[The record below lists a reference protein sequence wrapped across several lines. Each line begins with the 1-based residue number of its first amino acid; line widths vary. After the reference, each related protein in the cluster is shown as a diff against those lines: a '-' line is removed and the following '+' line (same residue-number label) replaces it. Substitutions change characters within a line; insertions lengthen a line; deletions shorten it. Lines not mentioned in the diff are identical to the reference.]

1 MVLARGGTQMAL
13 RTAGRLENV
22 FPLPMKH
29 FLHEKAVSAARLLV
43 LLFAYGTILF
53 FSLFLCFLLRFD
65 FQVPGEFWPRFWLSV
80 SWIVPLKLVL
90 LGFFGQ
96 FRSLLT
102 FFSLPDAQKLAIAMG
117 LSALISFAAW
127 IATGGTEV
135 VPRGVIVTDM
145 LLSFVG
151 LAAFR
156 TGLRLYREQFL
167 GSGALAGGH
176 RRRTAIIGS
185 GESAALLLRDIQ
197 SRPGLGLEVVCFID
211 DDRRKIGST
220 LHGVPVI
227 GPCSRLPQLADS
239 LSLQRVIIAMP
250 GAGAGTIRQIVS
262 VLNEIGLDHDILPSM
277 AQLLH
282 GEVTVSRLRP
292 VEPADLLGREE
303 ASLDEE
309 GITNMLREQVVMVT
323 GAGGS
328 IGSELCR
335 QVAARNPE
343 RVILVE
349 RSEPALFAI
358 EQELRESHPHV
369 KLCARAFDVCDE
381 HAMDS
386 LFTQFQ
392 PGLVFHSA
400 AHKHVPLME
409 EQPAEALRNNVLG
422 TEIVARLAGKH
433 GVRKFVLISSDK
445 AVNPVSVMGASKRL
459 AELVVDEIRQAPG
472 HQCAYSAVR
481 FGNVLGS
488 SGSVVPIFRRQ
499 IAAGG
504 PVTVTHP
511 EVTRFFMSIPEAT
524 GLILQSAFQ
533 ASGGELFVL
542 DMGQAM
548 KIDDLARQ
556 MIELSGFVPG
566 TDIKITYCGL
576 RPGEKLHEEPIHQR
590 DNVEATVH
598 PKVLCFR
605 NGGSDAVR
613 GIAAALKRSFAALDA
628 DELRLRAWL
637 VKNVP
642 GFVGPGMTR
651 ASGATLTDGS
661 R

>member
-1 MVLARGGTQMAL
+1 MSV
-13 RTAGRLENV
+13 
-22 FPLPMKH
+22 
-29 FLHEKAVSAARLLV
+29 ARLSV
-43 LLFAYGTILF
+43 LLFIYGLILF
-53 FSLFLCFLLRFD
+53 ISLLLCFLLRFD
-65 FQVPGEFWPRFWLSV
+65 FHVPAEFWPRFWLSV
-80 SWIVPLKLVL
+80 TWIIPLKLVL
-90 LGFFGQ
+90 LGLFGQ
-96 FRSLLT
+96 YRSLLT

-117 LSALISFAAW
+117 LSALITFGAW
-127 IATGGTEV
+127 IATAGTEV
-135 VPRGVIVTDM
+135 VPRGVIVTDT

-156 TGLRLYREQFL
+156 TGLRVYREQFL
-167 GSGALAGGH
+167 GAGVLAGGH
-176 RRRTAIIGS
+176 RRRAAIIGS

-220 LHGVPVI
+220 LHGIPVI
-227 GPCSRLPQLADS
+227 GPRSRLAQLAES
-239 LSLQRVIIAMP
+239 LGLQRVIIAMSGASP
-250 GAGAGTIRQIVS
+250 GVLREIVAD
-262 VLNEIGLDHDILPSM
+262 LNEMGLEHDILPSF
-277 AQLLH
+277 AQMLH

-309 GITNMLREQVVMVT
+309 GITKMLREQVVMVT

-343 RVILVE
+343 KIVLVE
-349 RSEPALFAI
+349 RSEPALFAV
-358 EQELRESHPHV
+358 EQELRGSFPHV
-369 KLCARAFDVCDE
+369 KICARAFDVCDE
-381 HAMDS
+381 PAMER
-386 LFTQFQ
+386 LFTSSL
-392 PGLVFHSA
+392 PSLVFHSA

-422 TEIVARLAGKH
+422 TEISARLAGRH
-433 GVRKFVLISSDK
+433 GARKFVLISSDK
-445 AVNPVSVMGASKRL
+445 AVKPASVMGASKRL
-459 AELVVDEIRQAPG
+459 AEAVVDELRREPG

-524 GLILQSAFQ
+524 GLILQSALQ
-533 ASGGELFVL
+533 AKGGELFVL
-542 DMGQAM
+542 DMGQPM
-548 KIDDLARQ
+548 KIEDLARQ

-576 RPGEKLHEEPIHQR
+576 RPGEKLHEEPIHQMGSA
-590 DNVEATVH
+590 EPTVH
-598 PKVLCFR
+598 PKVLCVR
-605 NGGSDAVR
+605 DSNGSSCS
-613 GIAAALKRSFAALDA
+613 GIAAALRDVLASPDG
-628 DELRLRAWL
+628 DGLRLRAWL
-637 VKNVP
+637 EEKMR
-642 GFVGPGMTR
+642 GFAR
-651 ASGATLTDGS
+651 
-661 R
+661 

>member
-1 MVLARGGTQMAL
+1 VKR
-13 RTAGRLENV
+13 
-22 FPLPMKH
+22 
-29 FLHEKAVSAARLLV
+29 FLHDKMAAAARLAV
-43 LLFAYGTILF
+43 LLLAYGVILF
-53 FSLFLCFLLRFD
+53 LSLLVCFLLRFD
-65 FQVPGEFWPRFWLSV
+65 FHVPAEFWPRFWLSV
-80 SWIVPLKLVL
+80 AWIVPLKLIL
-90 LGFFGQ
+90 LGLFGQ

-102 FFSLPDAQKLAIAMG
+102 FFSLPDARKLALAMG
-117 LSALISFAAW
+117 VSALITFGAW
-127 IATGGTEV
+127 IATAGTEV

-176 RRRTAIIGS
+176 RRRAAIIGS

-220 LHGVPVI
+220 LHGIPVI
-227 GPCSRLPQLADS
+227 GPRSRLPQLADS

-250 GAGAGTIRQIVS
+250 GAGAGVIREIVAE
-262 VLNEIGLDHDILPSM
+262 LHDLGLEHDILPSF
-277 AQLLH
+277 AQMLH

-309 GITNMLREQVVMVT
+309 GITNMLREQVVMIT

-343 RVILVE
+343 KIVLVE

-369 KLCARAFDVCDE
+369 KLWARAFDVCDE
-381 HAMDS
+381 QGMAR
-386 LFTQFQ
+386 LFTSAA
-392 PGLVFHSA
+392 PRLVFHSA

-422 TEIVARLAGKH
+422 TETVARLAGRH
-433 GVRKFVLISSDK
+433 GARKFVLISSDK

-459 AELVVDEIRQAPG
+459 AEMAVDEIRRAPG
-472 HQCAYSAVR
+472 HHCAYSAVR

-524 GLILQSAFQ
+524 GLILQSALLAQ
-533 ASGGELFVL
+533 DGELFVL

-548 KIDDLARQ
+548 KIEDLARQ

-576 RPGEKLHEEPIHQR
+576 RPGEKLHEEPIHQMA
-590 DNVEATVH
+590 NVETTVH

-605 NGGSDAVR
+605 NSHNDSGR
-613 GIAAALKRSFAALDA
+613 GIAAALRQSFAALDA
-628 DELRLRAWL
+628 DEVRLRAWL
-637 VKNVP
+637 VENVP
-642 GFVGPGMTR
+642 GFVGQGVTR
-651 ASGATLTDGS
+651 AK
-661 R
+661 